1 MKEKRPTARECVD
14 RISMLLVCHRHCP
27 SHQHHLQLTQMGS
40 DIVKTM
46 LRKID
51 WRTAND
57 GEDVGLDGGVVESV
71 GLTGLVGTCE
81 TEGRSPGEEAESAVE
96 ERRTDSDCVH

>member
-1 MKEKRPTARECVD
+1 
-14 RISMLLVCHRHCP
+14 
-27 SHQHHLQLTQMGS
+27 MGS

-57 GEDVGLDGGVVESV
+57 GEDVGLDGGVLESV
-71 GLTGLVGTCE
+71 GLTVTGLVGTCE

-96 ERRTDSDCVH
+96 ERRTDSDCDDVCMMGSCLGEGQTVSDGQCYPLSLGI